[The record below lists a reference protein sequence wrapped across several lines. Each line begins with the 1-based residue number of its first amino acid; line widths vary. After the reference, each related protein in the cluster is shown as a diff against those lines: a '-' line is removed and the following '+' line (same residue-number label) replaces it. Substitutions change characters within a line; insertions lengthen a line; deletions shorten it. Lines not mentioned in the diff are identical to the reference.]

1 MTTMQDVAALAKVS
15 AKTVSRV
22 YNDDP
27 HVDPKTRA
35 RVVLALESLNYV
47 PNTMAT
53 SFRAGPSAAV
63 GVAVPDIADP
73 FFASIA
79 RAVEDRA
86 REREMAV
93 FMTSLGNDGAQEQA
107 LVESLLRRQLSGLII
122 APSGTDHRY
131 LKRWINRTPTIFVDR
146 APTGISADSFV
157 DDDHG
162 GAVTATDHLV
172 ARGHRRIAFIGD
184 SAEIP
189 TTRNR
194 LAGYRDALKAHGI
207 ALDDALVVT
216 GVFDRDDARVVL
228 SSLTALESP
237 PSALFLS
244 NARISMACVPA
255 IQQLGLHRL
264 AFLGFGDFPLADSL
278 CPPVTVIDQ
287 NPSELGRQAIERI
300 IDRIESP
307 QRRFRRRNVLT
318 VELIVRGSC
327 SPAKDSV
334 RKHQHT

>member
-1 MTTMQDVAALAKVS
+1 MTTMHDVAALARVS

-22 YNDDP
+22 YNNDP
-27 HVDPKTRA
+27 HVDPTTRA

-53 SFRAGPSAAV
+53 SFRTGHSAAI

-93 FMTSLGNDGAQEQA
+93 FMTSLGNDGTQEQA

-122 APSGTDHRY
+122 APTGHDHRY

-146 APTGISADSFV
+146 APTGVGADSFV
-157 DDDHG
+157 DDDRG
-162 GAVTATDHLV
+162 GAVTATRHLL
-172 ARGHRRIAFIGD
+172 ARGHRRIAFIAD
-184 SAEIP
+184 NAEIP

-194 LAGYRDALKAHGI
+194 LAGYRNALEEHGI
-207 ALDDALVVT
+207 AVDDALVAT
-216 GVFDRDDARVVL
+216 GVIDRNDARVVV
-228 SSLTALESP
+228 SSLMTLESP
-237 PSALFLS
+237 PTALFLS
-244 NARISMACVPA
+244 NARTSMACVPT
-255 IQQLGLHRL
+255 IQKLGLHGI

-278 CPPVTVIDQ
+278 APSVTVIDQ

-300 IDRIESP
+300 IDRIENP
-307 QRRFRRRNVLT
+307 NRRFRRRNVLG
-318 VELIVRGSC
+318 VELIVRESC

-334 RKHQHT
+334 RKRHPN